1 MKKIAFALIVIMFL
15 SFGKSF
21 AQKYAYVDT
30 EYILDNIPEY
40 KDAQGELD
48 QLSKQWRKDIE
59 QKFKEIDNLYEEV
72 EKDII

>member
-30 EYILDNIPEY
+30 EYILDEEARSL
-40 KDAQGELD
+40 K
-48 QLSKQWRKDIE
+48 S
-59 QKFKEIDNLYEEV
+59 LY
-72 EKDII
+72 